1 MTVLQKVI
9 KYAAIAFGIYLIV
22 SIAIGVISIFNL
34 PKDVSD
40 KEMQT
45 IALKDET
52 VTALNIDLEGMK
64 LIIETGESLAASSNN
79 ENVTC
84 SQKDGK
90 LSFIEKSRLFNRT
103 MNGTLKI
110 ILPEGTTLDVADFD
124 VGAGKVTIEK
134 LVADTVDFDFGAG
147 EVTIESLN
155 VKNEGDIDCGAGNFT
170 LQSGVLY
177 NLDMDL
183 GIGKVDFKADIF
195 GNSEINCGV
204 GELNLRLGKKS
215 DYTLSLNKG
224 LGSIKVDGKECKD
237 FGVGGGASKLSID
250 GGVGAI
256 NVFFVGE

>member
-1 MTVLQKVI
+1 MTLIQKII
-9 KYAAIAFGIYLIV
+9 KYSAIAFGIFLIV
-22 SIAIGVISIFNL
+22 SVCLGIVSIFNR
-34 PKDVSD
+34 PEDISK
-40 KEMQT
+40 KELQT
-45 IALKDET
+45 IVLKDET
-52 VTALNIDLEGMK
+52 VSKLSIELKGMK

-147 EVTIESLN
+147 EVTIGALN
-155 VKNEGDIDCGAGNFT
+155 VKSEGDIDCGAGNFT

-177 NLDMDL
+177 NLNMDL

-215 DYTLSLNKG
+215 DYTLDLNKG
-224 LGSIKVDGKECKD
+224 LGKIKVDGTECND
-237 FGVGGGASKLSID
+237 FGVGGGASKLEVD

-256 NVFFVGE
+256 NVFFDGE